1 MGGGLKE
8 HFVSICEEIFFVII
22 ILIIFFKI
30 ISLLIISMLK
40 ACKRTYV
47 KRLTVYS
54 QFLFDLVE
62 KNAPKTIVFGKILA
76 LLIRL

>member
-1 MGGGLKE
+1 
-8 HFVSICEEIFFVII
+8 
-22 ILIIFFKI
+22 
-30 ISLLIISMLK
+30 MLK

-47 KRLTVYS
+47 KILTVYS